1 MRFLRLL
8 VAALA
13 VASATLAASSAQA
26 QVVTP
31 GSPTWSAKA
40 SSDLRLDQ
48 INQADCLLDNAT
60 ISFDLDITG
69 ADSSQVLEVWSGTG
83 CADKT
88 SRDENTNC
96 IKVADGDADSGEVQ
110 VLVKDILQDAGIE
123 GAGKGTGTAETC
135 TPDTSASGT
144 TSRVLFFLV
153 LDPGNNMSAGTPG
166 QWPFTFDLV
175 APPPPT
181 DIVAGPGENAL
192 TLNFTESDED
202 DLKGYRFYCS
212 DVANE
217 TAAGGTSSTSG
228 DGSCT
233 SSVLIEGN
241 SPLGLKSCGSTRS
254 KLSTSGETDDS
265 LVNGTNYA
273 VAIAAE
279 DNLGNLGVL
288 SAIACGVPQEVT
300 GYFEAYRAAGG
311 QAGGGFCSFAVAR
324 RGALPMALALLF
336 GLAAIARRRK

>member
-13 VASATLAASSAQA
+13 VASTTFAASSARA
-26 QVVTP
+26 QVVAP
-31 GSPTWSAKA
+31 GAPSWSAKA
-40 SSDLRLDQ
+40 SSDLQLDQ
-48 INQADCLLDNAT
+48 INQADCLLDGAT
-60 ISFDLDITG
+60 ITFDLDITG
-69 ADSSQVLEVWSGTG
+69 ANSSQVLEVWSGTG
-83 CADKT
+83 CADKA

-96 IKVADGDADSGEVQ
+96 VQVADGDADSGKVQ
-110 VLVKDILQDAGIE
+110 VLVKDILQDAVE
-123 GAGKGTGTAETC
+123 GAGKGTGSAETC

-153 LDPGNNMSAGTPG
+153 LDPGTNMSTGTPG

-181 DIVAGPGENAL
+181 DIVAGPGENSL
-192 TLNFTESDED
+192 TLKFTESDED

-212 DVANE
+212 DLAGE
-217 TAAGGTSSTSG
+217 QAAGGTSTT
-228 DGSCT
+228 GSCS

-241 SPLGLKSCGSTRS
+241 SPLGLKSCGSTSS

-273 VAIAAE
+273 VAVAAE

-288 SAIACGVPQEVT
+288 SAVTCGTPQEVT

-311 QAGGGFCSFAVAR
+311 EAGGGFCSFGPAR
-324 RGALPMALALLF
+324 RPGLPLAAALAL
-336 GLAAIARRRK
+336 GLAALVRRRK